1 MHFILRFD
9 KKKILLNM
17 IHFYFV
23 FRTLYTGDLIEYVYA
38 RLLTIL
44 KSLKGLKEIANIPKS
59 YLVKI
64 IRDGVVW
71 SPGPIASL
79 N

>member
-1 MHFILRFD
+1 
-9 KKKILLNM
+9 M

-23 FRTLYTGDLIEYVYA
+23 SRTLYTGDLIEYVYA

-44 KSLKGLKEIANIPKS
+44 KRLKGLKEIANIPKS

-64 IRDGVVW
+64 IRDGVV
-71 SPGPIASL
+71 
-79 N
+79 